1 MNPDLDA
8 AFERFTS
15 AFVNQFWR
23 AVKDGT
29 FSMPPNEPVEDSL
42 EELLSAVS
50 FTTEQKGAR
59 NQAGKEYM
67 LRMTGEMGD
76 WWMFGFSHCGKAWK
90 LVSASARS
98 DKRNSPHDLLGAVY
112 ESYFRPML
120 EHATASANKDSE
132 QVSGG
137 NGGQRR

>member
-1 MNPDLDA
+1 MNPDLDT
-8 AFERFTS
+8 AFKRFAS
-15 AFVNQFWR
+15 AFVDAYWR

-29 FSMPPNEPVEDSL
+29 FSMPPNEPVEESL

-50 FTTEQKGAR
+50 YTTELKGAR
-59 NQAGKEYM
+59 NQARKEYM

-76 WWMFGFSHCGKAWK
+76 WWIFGFSRCGKAWK

-98 DKRNSPHDLLGAVY
+98 DNKNSSHDLLGVVY
-112 ESYFRPML
+112 ESYFRPLL
-120 EHATASANKDSE
+120 EHSTTSANKDSE